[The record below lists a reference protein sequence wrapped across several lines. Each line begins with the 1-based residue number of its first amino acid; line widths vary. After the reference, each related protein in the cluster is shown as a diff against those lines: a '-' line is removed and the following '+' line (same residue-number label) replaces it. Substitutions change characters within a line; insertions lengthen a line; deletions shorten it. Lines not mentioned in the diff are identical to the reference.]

1 MDIKRSGSQPFGKGS
16 SEYFIGVIRLD
27 PLSEASA
34 PARAFGVSITVEP
47 GAREA

>member
-1 MDIKRSGSQPFGKGS
+1 MDIKRSGSQPFGKGP